1 MKSAI
6 CIDHFDTKIGNNK
19 MTTLSKQILL
29 CLLTFSLSF
38 ASSYE
43 LDNAHSNIE
52 FSVTHMLISTVTG
65 NFNDFN
71 VEFKFDENDLD
82 NSSVRA
88 TIMTTS
94 VNTGNER
101 RDDHLRQ
108 DDFFNSNKYPAIVF
122 KSTKIEKANEGFIA
136 QGELTI
142 RDVTK
147 PISLPFEV
155 SGPIKD
161 ARGNTRIGVKAQTII
176 NRQEYNIT
184 WNKTLDN
191 GGLVVSDEVEVIINI
206 EFIKQ

>member
-1 MKSAI
+1 MKSTI
-6 CIDHFDTKIGNNK
+6 YIDHFYTKIGNIK

-147 PISLPFEV
+147 SIALPFKV

-191 GGLVVSDEVEVIINI
+191 GGLVVSDEVEVIINV

>member
-1 MKSAI
+1 MYLIFDSRVSIENSQEVSTNEKRYIVRKGSAGKQTLWI
-6 CIDHFDTKIGNNK
+6 PVE
-19 MTTLSKQILL
+19 TTLVS
-29 CLLTFSLSF
+29 
-38 ASSYE
+38 
-43 LDNAHSNIE
+43 
-52 FSVTHMLISTVTG
+52 
-65 NFNDFN
+65 
-71 VEFKFDENDLD
+71 
-82 NSSVRA
+82 
-88 TIMTTS
+88 
-94 VNTGNER
+94 
-101 RDDHLRQ
+101 
-108 DDFFNSNKYPAIVF
+108 
-122 KSTKIEKANEGFIA
+122 EGFIA

-147 PISLPFEV
+147 SIALPFKV